1 MNLSIKPAG
10 LWPVLLMLIAP
21 CVTGQPAPAR
31 AAPVEIERIVAIV
44 DNDIISLTELTEQI
58 RTVRAQLRQQR
69 ITAPPDRILERQVL
83 ERMILEQIQLQL
95 AGQVGI
101 LVDDDTLNK
110 AISGIA
116 TQNNLTLSEFRSVL
130 QEEGFEF
137 AKFRENIRKEMI
149 LLRLRQ
155 QHVDNRI
162 TVTDQEV
169 DNFLA
174 TQRRQGQGSDEY
186 QLGHILIAAPDAASP
201 EQIEETRERA
211 QAVLTRLKE
220 GAEFSQIAIASSD
233 GQQALS
239 GGDLGWRKAGEL
251 PTLFADIAPQMRT
264 GEVSE
269 LIRSGSGFHI
279 IKLLGHRSGE
289 TRVLTQTRAR
299 HILVETGESLDDEAA
314 RELLRALK
322 ERITAGAS
330 FADLAHAHSDDV
342 ASASTGGDLG
352 WVSPGEMAPEFERV
366 LNGLGIGEISEP
378 VQTPFGW
385 HLIEVIARRERDV
398 TEEFSREM
406 ARESIF
412 RRKAEEEY
420 SDWLRR
426 LREDAYVEYRL

>member
-1 MNLSIKPAG
+1 MTLSNNRAG
-10 LWPVLLMLIAP
+10 RWSAILLLIAL
-21 CVTGQPAPAR
+21 CVIGQSVLAET
-31 AAPVEIERIVAIV
+31 APVEIERIVAVV
-44 DNDIISLTELTEQI
+44 DNDIITLTELTEQI

-69 ITAPPDRILERQVL
+69 ITAPSDRILQRQVL
-83 ERMILEQIQLQL
+83 ERMVLEQIQLQL
-95 AGQVGI
+95 AGNVGI
-101 LVDDDTLNK
+101 LVDDDNLNK

-116 TQNNLTLSEFRSVL
+116 TQNNLTLSEFRTVL

-137 AKFRENIRKEMI
+137 AKFRENIRKEMV
-149 LLRLRQ
+149 LHRLRQ
-155 QHVDNRI
+155 QQVDSRI

-169 DNFLA
+169 DNFIA

-186 QLGHILIAAPDAASP
+186 QLGHILISAPDAASP
-201 EQIEETRERA
+201 EQIQETRERA
-211 QAVLTRLKE
+211 QAVLARLKE

-251 PTLFADIAPQMRT
+251 PTLFADIVPQMRI

-299 HILVETGESLDDEAA
+299 HILVETGEALGDDAA
-314 RELLRALK
+314 RELLSKLK
-322 ERITAGAS
+322 ERIAAGES

-352 WVSPGEMAPEFERV
+352 WVSPGEMAPEFERA
-366 LNGLGIGEISEP
+366 LDALGIGEISDP

-385 HLIEVIARRERDV
+385 HLIEVIARRQRDV
-398 TEEFSREM
+398 TEEFTREM

-420 SDWLRR
+420 ADWLRR